1 MTQNTKKTRQW
12 VLAVALIFL
21 VPVAGCGSG
30 ETETATT
37 PTTTSTSTQSTS
49 STTTTTAS
57 TSTTST
63 TTPTSTTTT
72 TSTPTTTTTEGT
84 ADITLAAQRFLEALD
99 VDQRDLATFDLHDL
113 TTRQEWSNLPTTF
126 FPRTGLM
133 TGEMTKEQWL
143 LMIDLLKVSQSVQ
156 GYRKVE
162 EIMLVEELL
171 FQVRGDVNAG
181 WDRYYISFFG
191 LPSLEEP
198 WAWQFDGH
206 HLVLNFTV
214 SPEELGFSPSLWGIS
229 PNTIPKWGSDLD
241 GQTILMEERTT
252 PRAFLDALT
261 PDQRMVAMVTM
272 EEMSTLLYGPGLDD
286 TVTAPVGINAKD
298 LDDDQRAMLLEV
310 VGVYINNAPAPFSEW
325 RMFEIEDEIDDLY
338 FAWKGP
344 SAMNQAGY
352 YLVQGPSVIIEMD
365 ESVFGDHIHAVYRDP
380 TNDYGA
386 DILGA
391 HKAAFH

>member
-1 MTQNTKKTRQW
+1 MY
-12 VLAVALIFL
+12 V
-21 VPVAGCGSG
+21 
-30 ETETATT
+30 
-37 PTTTSTSTQSTS
+37 
-49 STTTTTAS
+49 
-57 TSTTST
+57 
-63 TTPTSTTTT
+63 
-72 TSTPTTTTTEGT
+72 
-84 ADITLAAQRFLEALD
+84 
-99 VDQRDLATFDLHDL
+99 
-113 TTRQEWSNLPTTF
+113 
-126 FPRTGLM
+126 RTGLM
-133 TGEMTKEQWL
+133 TGQMTQEQWL
-143 LMIDLLKVSQSVQ
+143 LMIDLLRISQSVE

-171 FQVRGDVNAG
+171 LQVEGDMNAG
-181 WDRYYISFFG
+181 WDKYYISFFG

-214 SPEELGFSPSLWGIS
+214 GPEELGFSPSLWGIN
-229 PNTIPKWGSDLD
+229 PNTIPKWDSDLD
-241 GQTILMEERTT
+241 GETVLVEERTT
-252 PRAFLDALT
+252 PRAFLDLLT
-261 PDQRMVAMVTM
+261 AEQRMVARVTT

-286 TVTAPVGINAKD
+286 TVTVPEGINAKD
-298 LDDDQRAMLLEV
+298 LDEDQRALLLEV

-344 SAMNQAGY
+344 SGMNQAGY

-365 ESVFGDHIHAVYRDP
+365 ESAFGDHIHAVYRDP
-380 TNDYGA
+380 TNDYGV